1 MKTFTARENL
11 GDFHFH
17 CQGKS
22 IIINNTS
29 VGAVSEKV
37 ENFHFPYR
45 VKKSVNYRDFHCQG
59 KSIIIN
65 NTSVGAEVARQKVF

>member
-1 MKTFTARENL
+1 MIFIFLDRENVEKIS
-11 GDFHFH
+11 F
-17 CQGKS
+17 
-22 IIINNTS
+22 T
-29 VGAVSEKV
+29 VSEKV

>member
-1 MKTFTARENL
+1 MIFIFTVRENVEKIS
-11 GDFHFH
+11 F
-17 CQGKS
+17 
-22 IIINNTS
+22 T
-29 VGAVSEKV
+29 VSEKV

-45 VKKSVNYRDFHCQG
+45 VKKSVNYRE

>member
-1 MKTFTARENL
+1 MIFIFSDRENVEKIS
-11 GDFHFH
+11 F
-17 CQGKS
+17 
-22 IIINNTS
+22 T
-29 VGAVSEKV
+29 VSEKV

-65 NTSVGAEVARQKVF
+65 NTFVGAEVARQKVF

>member
-1 MKTFTARENL
+1 MIFIFTDRENVEKIS
-11 GDFHFH
+11 F
-17 CQGKS
+17 
-22 IIINNTS
+22 T
-29 VGAVSEKV
+29 VSEKV

-45 VKKSVNYRDFHCQG
+45 VKKSVNYRDFPCQG

>member
-1 MKTFTARENL
+1 MIFIFTIREKVEDFPFPAR
-11 GDFHFH
+11 
-17 CQGKS
+17 
-22 IIINNTS
+22 
-29 VGAVSEKV
+29 EKV

-45 VKKSVNYRDFHCQG
+45 VKKSVNYREFPCQG

>member
-1 MKTFTARENL
+1 MIFIFTDRENVEKIS
-11 GDFHFH
+11 F
-17 CQGKS
+17 
-22 IIINNTS
+22 T
-29 VGAVSEKV
+29 VSEKV

-45 VKKSVNYRDFHCQG
+45 VKKSVNYRDFHCHG